1 MDVDDERTQMA
12 YATALGEYADAGGYD
27 IEVTW
32 DVCTTASM
40 GLPFDRARHRLLST
54 LSGGEQKRLVLEYLL
69 RGPDQVLLLDE
80 PDNYLD
86 VPGKIWLE
94 DRIRESAKTILFI
107 SHDRELLNN
116 TATRIVTV
124 ELGSAGNL
132 VGPTRAASR
141 AITRRAATASS
152 GSRRCAG
159 AGTRSTPRSRRS
171 CCGSRSSRSTT
182 TACPRS
188 TARPRRG

>member
-1 MDVDDERTQMA
+1 
-12 YATALGEYADAGGYD
+12 
-27 IEVTW
+27 
-32 DVCTTASM
+32 M

-94 DRIRESAKTILFI
+94 GRIRESAKTILFI
-107 SHDRELLNN
+107 SHDRELLDN

-132 VGPTRAASR
+132 VWTHPGGFASYHEAR
-141 AITRRAATASS
+141 SDRFERFEEMRRRWDEEHAKIKALVL
-152 GSRRCAG
+152 RL
-159 AGTRSTPRSRRS
+159 
-171 CCGSRSSRSTT
+171 RSSRSTT

-188 TARPRRG
+188 TARPRPG